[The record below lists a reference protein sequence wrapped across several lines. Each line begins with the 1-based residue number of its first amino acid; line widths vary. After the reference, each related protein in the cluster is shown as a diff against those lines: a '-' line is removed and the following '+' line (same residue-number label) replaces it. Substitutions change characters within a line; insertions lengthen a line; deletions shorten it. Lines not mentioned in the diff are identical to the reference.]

1 MGKAVKNTQAKKR
14 FKKNSFHTTHLSS
27 TFTLWM
33 AEEENHL
40 TAAILSALEVIRKD
54 WKAVTKRAD
63 DILFVLHSIKPLR
76 LVFIHRKAY
85 WVKDM

>member
-1 MGKAVKNTQAKKR
+1 
-14 FKKNSFHTTHLSS
+14 
-27 TFTLWM
+27 M

-54 WKAVTKRAD
+54 WKAVTKRAH

-85 WVKDM
+85 